1 MTTKDPEARLFR
13 ERVKWG
19 ELMHVKQMLKDGV
32 NFQEAGSLL
41 TQRRACCTRNKDA
54 DAAPFFA

>member
-13 ERVKWG
+13 ERVKRG

-41 TQRRACCTRNKDA
+41 MQPPCVLHTRQRC
-54 DAAPFFA
+54 